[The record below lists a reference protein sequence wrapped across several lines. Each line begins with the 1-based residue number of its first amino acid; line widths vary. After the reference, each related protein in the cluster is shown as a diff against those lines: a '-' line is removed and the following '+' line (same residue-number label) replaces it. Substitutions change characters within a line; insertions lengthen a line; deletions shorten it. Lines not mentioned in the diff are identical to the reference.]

1 MNHVIESSDTSAIKT
16 MSSVELVEVIN
27 DLREDGKAELLH
39 KNFMVKIESHP
50 GIQPA
55 KFLAR
60 YTDAKGEERKCYR
73 LPKRECELMVMSES
87 LAVQTR
93 VYDRMTAL
101 EQQAVVAAFNLPT
114 TYAGAMRLAAD
125 MVDQRDQAQSALA
138 IAAPKVAA
146 LDLIATRAEGSVCIT
161 NAAKDLQVQPKRLFN
176 WLQEHEWIYRR
187 AGGSGFVAHQPR
199 LKTGYLE
206 HKITTIE
213 RSDGSSRMVEQVLVT
228 AKGLARLAG
237 EFGCVGGVQ

>member
-1 MNHVIESSDTSAIKT
+1 MNQVIKSESAKT

-27 DLREDGKAELLH
+27 ELRQAGSAELRHDTFVL
-39 KNFMVKIESHP
+39 KIEKHP
-50 GIQPA
+50 GIDAP
-55 KFLAR
+55 KFSGTQN
-60 YTDAKGEERKCYR
+60 YGNGNTRKVYN

-87 LAVQTR
+87 LAVQAR

-237 EFGCVGGVQ
+237 EFGSVGGVQ

>member
-1 MNHVIESSDTSAIKT
+1 MSDVMSVGAASVTMTSL
-16 MSSVELVEVIN
+16 ELVEFIN
-27 DLREDGKAELLH
+27 GQRGQHEAELAHSDLL
-39 KNFMVKIESHP
+39 KKVPLVLGSVAGNFSSYYIAANGKQNP
-50 GIQPA
+50 CY
-55 KFLAR
+55 KF
-60 YTDAKGEERKCYR
+60 
-73 LPKRECELMVMSES
+73 PKREACLMAMSYS
-87 LAVQTR
+87 YDLQAKVF
-93 VYDRMTAL
+93 DRMSVL
-101 EQQAVVAAFNLPT
+101 EQQAAVAAFNLPT

-125 MVDQRDQAQSALA
+125 MVDQRDQAQAALA
-138 IAAPKVAA
+138 VAAPKVAA
-146 LDLIATRAEGSVCIT
+146 LDLIATRADGSVCIT

-206 HKITTIE
+206 HKITTVE

-237 EFGCVGGVQ
+237 EFGSVGGVQ

>member
-1 MNHVIESSDTSAIKT
+1 MNDLISASSASVTMTSLELVDFINGQRGQHEAELQHKHFLAKVPVVLGEQTSAKF
-16 MSSVELVEVIN
+16 SA
-27 DLREDGKAELLH
+27 DLPDSYGRPRQGY
-39 KNFMVKIESHP
+39 
-50 GIQPA
+50 
-55 KFLAR
+55 KF
-60 YTDAKGEERKCYR
+60 
-73 LPKRECELMVMSES
+73 PKREACLMAMSYS
-87 LAVQTR
+87 YDLQAKVF
-93 VYDRMTAL
+93 DRMTAL

-125 MVDQRDQAQSALA
+125 MVDQRDQAHSALA